1 MTKEML
7 IVGAGPAGTT
17 AALQSR
23 KLDKG
28 AKVTLLTEESYPE
41 YSRCGLPY
49 VVSGVVSSLESLI
62 SHPPEFYE
70 RTSRIKLM
78 LHTRAYEI
86 DPDEKVVSA
95 RNLKTGNEDS
105 LHYDSLILAC
115 GGRPVLPPIR
125 GLDREGV
132 FTVRTIED
140 IRSLL
145 DHLKVVTVKTAV
157 IIGGGLVG
165 MEMSEA
171 LLKKG
176 LKVTLVEVLPEIL
189 QGLLDPDM
197 AAIIRERAEQAGVKI
212 LTDAVIEEILGG
224 ESVRGVKVSSTGEIE
239 TETIVIAA
247 KVKPNV
253 DLAERTG
260 VRIGNTGAIDVD
272 EYMRTSIEDI
282 YAAGDCVE
290 THDVV
295 TGRRT
300 LIQLATTAVRQGL
313 VAGANAVGGHERYL
327 GSTGV
332 CATEL
337 FGIEVASAGLTTRF
351 ASDVGMPPISARVSA
366 PVRPTYFPSC
376 KSCIVKLLSNRQDE
390 RLIGVQII
398 GEEGVSERANL
409 VAHAIHM
416 RQDVKEF
423 AKMETCYAPPVAS
436 IWDPLFVAT
445 QALTRKLEAEF
456 NKRLERLALEIPV
469 HFRSVAADKLVDILI
484 NSPNVKRMPNEVVKR
499 ILFNWQR
506 GALATEY
513 GLQVLLD
520 AALAL
525 EPEQTMNM
533 LSNGLRLYAPV
544 LELKET
550 KIPTQPRLL
559 YNF

>member
-1 MTKEML
+1 MIKEIL
-7 IVGAGPAGTT
+7 VVGAGPAGTT

-23 KLDKG
+23 KLDKR
-28 AKVTLLTEESYPE
+28 AKVTLLTEEPQPE

-78 LHTRAYEI
+78 LHTRAYEM
-86 DPDEKVVSA
+86 DPKGKTVSA

-125 GLDREGV
+125 GVDKEGI
-132 FTVRTIED
+132 FAVRTIENV
-140 IRSLL
+140 RSLL
-145 DHLKVVTVKTAV
+145 DHLKIVTVKSAV
-157 IIGGGLVG
+157 IIGAGLVG

-176 LKVTLVEVLPEIL
+176 LKVTVVEILPEIL
-189 QGLLDPDM
+189 QSLLDPDM
-197 AAIIRERAEQAGVKI
+197 AAIVRERAEQAGVKI
-212 LTDAVIEEILGG
+212 LTDAVVEEISGDQRVK
-224 ESVRGVKVSSTGEIE
+224 SVKVSTGEIE
-239 TETIVIAA
+239 TETVVVAA

-253 DLAERTG
+253 DLAERSG
-260 VRIGNTGAIDVD
+260 IRIGKTSAIDVD
-272 EYMRTSIEDI
+272 EHMRASVEGV

-290 THDVV
+290 TRDVV
-295 TGRRT
+295 SGRKT

-313 VAGANAVGGHERYL
+313 VAGANAVGGHEKYL

-332 CATEL
+332 CTTEL
-337 FGIEVASAGLTTRF
+337 FGIEVASAGITTGI
-351 ASDVGMPPISARVSA
+351 AGAVGMSPISARIAA
-366 PVRPTYFPSC
+366 PTRPKYFPS

-398 GEEGVSERANL
+398 GEDGVSERANL
-409 VAHAIHM
+409 AAHAIHM
-416 RQDVKEF
+416 QQDVNEF
-423 AKMETCYAPPVAS
+423 AKMETCYAPPVAPV
-436 IWDPLFVAT
+436 WDPLFVAA
-445 QALTRKLEAEF
+445 QALTRKLEVEF
-456 NKRLERLALEIPV
+456 DKRLERLALEIPV
-469 HFRSVAADKLVDILI
+469 HFRSVAAEKLVEILI
-484 NSPNVKRMPNEVVKR
+484 NSPNVKRMSNEVMKR

-513 GLQVLLD
+513 GLQVLLE

-525 EPEQTMNM
+525 EPERTMSL
-533 LSNGLRLYAPV
+533 LSERLRLYAPV

-550 KIPTQPRLL
+550 RIPTQPRLL

>member
-1 MTKEML
+1 MIKELL
-7 IVGAGPAGTT
+7 IVGAGPGGTT

-23 KLDKG
+23 KLDKS
-28 AKVTLLTEESYPE
+28 AKITLLTEEPHPE

-49 VVSGVVSSLESLI
+49 VVSGAVSSLESLI

-78 LHTRAYEI
+78 LNTRAYKI
-86 DPDEKVVSA
+86 DPNGKSVSVKT
-95 RNLKTGNEDS
+95 LKTGDEES

-125 GLDREGV
+125 GVDKEGV

-145 DHLKVVTVKTAV
+145 DHLKAVTAKSAV
-157 IIGGGLVG
+157 IIGGGLIG

-176 LKVTLVEVLPEIL
+176 FRVTVVEILSEIL

-197 AAIIRERAEQAGVKI
+197 AAVIRERAEQAGVKI
-212 LTDAVIEEILGG
+212 LTDTAVEEILGDKR
-224 ESVRGVKVSSTGEIE
+224 VKGVKVPAGEIE
-239 TETIVIAA
+239 TETVVIAT

-253 DLAERTG
+253 DLAEKSGIRVG
-260 VRIGNTGAIDVD
+260 SNGAIDVD
-272 EYMRTSIEDI
+272 EHMRTSVEGI

-290 THDVV
+290 TRDVV
-295 TGRRT
+295 SGRKT
-300 LIQLATTAVRQGL
+300 LIQLATTAVRQGF
-313 VAGANAVGGHERYL
+313 VAGANAVGGHERYP

-332 CATEL
+332 CTTEL
-337 FGIEVASAGLTTRF
+337 FGIEVASAGITTRL
-351 ASDVGMPPISARVSA
+351 ASDVGMFPISVRISA
-366 PVRPTYFPSC
+366 PTRPTYFPSRGN
-376 KSCIVKLLSNRQDE
+376 CIVKLLSNRRDE
-390 RLIGVQII
+390 RLIGAQII
-398 GEEGVSERANL
+398 GEDGVSERANL
-409 VAHAIHM
+409 AAHAMHM
-416 RQDVKEF
+416 QQDVSEF

-436 IWDPLFVAT
+436 VWDPLFVAT

-456 NKRLERLALEIPV
+456 DKRLERLALEIPV
-469 HFRSVAADKLVDILI
+469 HFRSVAAEKLVDILV
-484 NSPNVKRMPNEVVKR
+484 NSPNIKRMSDEVMKR

-513 GLQVLLD
+513 GLQVLLE
-520 AALAL
+520 AALSL
-525 EPEQTMNM
+525 EPERTMSL
-533 LSNGLRLYAPV
+533 LSERLRLYGPV

-550 KIPTQPRLL
+550 KIPMQPRLL
-559 YNF
+559 YSF

>member
-1 MTKEML
+1 MIKEIL
-7 IVGAGPAGTT
+7 IIGAGPAGTT

-23 KLDKG
+23 KLDKM
-28 AKVTLLTEESYPE
+28 AKIALLTEEPHPE

-49 VVSGVVSSLESLI
+49 VISGAVSSLESLI

-86 DPDEKVVSA
+86 DPNGKTVSA

-115 GGRPVLPPIR
+115 GGRPVIPPIR
-125 GLDREGV
+125 GVDKQGV
-132 FTVRTIED
+132 FTIRTIED

-145 DHLKVVTVKTAV
+145 DHLKVVTTKSAV
-157 IIGGGLVG
+157 IVGAGLVG

-176 LKVTLVEVLPEIL
+176 LKVTVVEILPEIL
-189 QGLLDPDM
+189 QGLLDSDM
-197 AAIIRERAEQAGVKI
+197 ATIIRERAEQAGVKI
-212 LTDAVIEEILGG
+212 LTDAVVEEILGN
-224 ESVRGVKVSSTGEIE
+224 ERVRGVKVSGSEIE
-239 TETIVIAA
+239 TETVIIAA
-247 KVKPNV
+247 RVKPNV
-253 DLAERTG
+253 DLAEKSGIR
-260 VRIGNTGAIDVD
+260 VGNTGAIDVD
-272 EYMRTSIEDI
+272 EYMRTSVEGI

-290 THDVV
+290 TRDVV
-295 TGRRT
+295 SGRKT

-313 VAGANAVGGHERYL
+313 VAGANAVGGHERYP

-332 CATEL
+332 CTTEL
-337 FGIEVASAGLTTRF
+337 FGIEVASAGITTRL
-351 ASDVGMPPISARVSA
+351 ASDVGISPISVRISA
-366 PVRPTYFPSC
+366 PTRPTYFLSRGN
-376 KSCIVKLLSNRQDE
+376 CIVKLLSNRRDE

-398 GEEGVSERANL
+398 GEDGVSERANL
-409 VAHAIHM
+409 AAHAMHM
-416 RQDVKEF
+416 QQDVNEF

-436 IWDPLFVAT
+436 VWDPLFVAT

-456 NKRLERLALEIPV
+456 DKRLERLALEIPV
-469 HFRSVAADKLVDILI
+469 HFRSVAAEKLVDILI
-484 NSPNVKRMPNEVVKR
+484 NSPNVKRMSNEVMKR

-513 GLQVLLD
+513 GLQVLLET
-520 AALAL
+520 ALAL
-525 EPEQTMNM
+525 EPEQTMSL
-533 LSNGLRLYAPV
+533 LSERLRLYAPV

-550 KIPTQPRLL
+550 RIPTQPRLL

>member
-1 MTKEML
+1 MIKEVM
-7 IVGAGPAGTT
+7 IIGAGPAGTT

-23 KLDKG
+23 KLDMRS
-28 AKVTLLTEESYPE
+28 KVTLLTEESCPE

-70 RTSRIKLM
+70 RTGRIKLM
-78 LHTRAYEI
+78 LHTKAYQI
-86 DPDEKVVSA
+86 NPKEKTVST

-125 GLDREGV
+125 GVDKEGV

-145 DHLKVVTVKTAV
+145 DHLKIVTVKSAV
-157 IIGGGLVG
+157 IIGAGLVG

-171 LLKKG
+171 LLKKE
-176 LKVTLVEVLPEIL
+176 LKVTVVEILPEIL
-189 QGLLDPDM
+189 QALLDSDM
-197 AAIIRERAEQAGVKI
+197 AAIVRERAEQAGVKI
-212 LTDAVIEEILGG
+212 LTEAVVEEILGD
-224 ESVRGVKVSSTGEIE
+224 ERVRRVKVSTGEIE
-239 TETIVIAA
+239 TETVVITA

-253 DLAERTG
+253 DLAERSG
-260 VRIGNTGAIDVD
+260 IRIGNTGAIDVD
-272 EYMRTSIEDI
+272 EYMRTSIDDI

-290 THDVV
+290 TRDIVS
-295 TGRRT
+295 GRKI

-313 VAGANAVGGHERYL
+313 IAGANAVGGHERYL

-332 CATEL
+332 CTTEL
-337 FGIEVASAGLTTRF
+337 FGIEVASAGITTRF
-351 ASDVGMPPISARVSA
+351 ASDVRMSPISARVSA
-366 PVRPTYFPSC
+366 STRPTYFPSP

-398 GEEGVSERANL
+398 GEDGVSERANL
-409 VAHAIHM
+409 AAHAIRM
-416 RQDVKEF
+416 QQDVNEF

-436 IWDPLFVAT
+436 VWDPLFVAT
-445 QALTRKLEAEF
+445 QALTRKIEAEF
-456 NKRLERLALEIPV
+456 DKRLERLVLKIPID
-469 HFRSVAADKLVDILI
+469 FRSVAAEKLVDILI
-484 NSPNVKRMPNEVVKR
+484 NSPNVKRISNEAVKR

-513 GLQVLLD
+513 GLQVLLE

-525 EPEQTMNM
+525 EPERTMNL
-533 LSNGLRLYAPV
+533 LSEKLRLYAPI

-550 KIPTQPRLL
+550 KVPTRPRLL
-559 YNF
+559 YSL